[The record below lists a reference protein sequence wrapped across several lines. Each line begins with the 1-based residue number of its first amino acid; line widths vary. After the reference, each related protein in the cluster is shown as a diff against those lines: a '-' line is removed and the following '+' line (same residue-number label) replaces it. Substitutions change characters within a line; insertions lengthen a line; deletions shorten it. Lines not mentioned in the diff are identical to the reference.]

1 MSWHSWITYA
11 SLPNAKMLIEAKK
24 GQRKSIQS
32 KVILI
37 QRLHSGLKVDKVYA
51 QLSFLEIEIDTYL
64 LIFFWEIMLYFVR
77 GPVFSKKHDGKKII

>member
-11 SLPNAKMLIEAKK
+11 SLPNAKMLIKAKK

-64 LIFFWEIMLYFVR
+64 LIFFWGNNAILCLRASLF
-77 GPVFSKKHDGKKII
+77 

>member
-11 SLPNAKMLIEAKK
+11 SLANAKMLIEAKK

-32 KVILI
+32 KAILI

-51 QLSFLEIEIDTYL
+51 QLSFLGIKIDIFL
-64 LIFFWEIMLYFVR
+64 LEKNDSLCLGASLF
-77 GPVFSKKHDGKKII
+77 

>member
-11 SLPNAKMLIEAKK
+11 SLANAEMLIEAKK

-32 KVILI
+32 KAILI

-51 QLSFLEIEIDTYL
+51 QLSFLEIKIDTYL
-64 LIFFWEIMLYFVR
+64 PTYFFLEKILYFV
-77 GPVFSKKHDGKKII
+77 

>member
-11 SLPNAKMLIEAKK
+11 SLANAKMLIEAKK

-64 LIFFWEIMLYFVR
+64 LIFLGNNTLLCLRASLF
-77 GPVFSKKHDGKKII
+77 